1 MEKRVVEAA
10 GTAEEAAVCDEAL
23 RLAEEHRPLRDRYY
37 ALATKLDTIQS
48 ALKAYAARRQQS
60 TDPAD

>member
-1 MEKRVVEAA
+1 MAEAA

-37 ALATKLDTIQS
+37 ALANKLDAIQS
-48 ALKAYAARRQQS
+48 ALTAYAARRQPS
-60 TDPAD
+60 ADPAD